1 MQVNKYKFYE
11 QFKLGDSRINRAES
25 IVDRSV
31 KTSINNPFGLNLSKA
46 GIGAG
51 LAIRLAHRER

>member
-25 IVDRSV
+25 ISWSTFRLTEIS
-31 KTSINNPFGLNLSKA
+31 NQLGFRLSSS
-46 GIGAG
+46 
-51 LAIRLAHRER
+51 L